1 MRIMTS
7 IFIKNALII
16 TPKQGQIKFYDP
28 GYIEIEGD
36 RISGIGSGSA
46 SMSADLV
53 IDAAGG
59 IVLPGLI
66 DSHIHTPES
75 LLRGL
80 AQDVPEKDWMHK
92 TLGPIIRNM
101 TPDDWIIGAKLCV
114 LEALTSGTTTF
125 CDYAYN
131 MNKIIEEV
139 HKPSGV
145 RANVCTTINEFE
157 QGKRSAAELYEF
169 DSGAGEKKFKDGVK
183 LVKDWHGKLDGRITC
198 LYGPQAADMMSSEL
212 LLKVKEKAIEDGV
225 LIHMHIAQGNRERK
239 QMEARYGKSTIE
251 YLMSIDFI
259 DSNLIAV
266 HCHDASEEELHTLA
280 QNGGRMVGCP
290 GSIGL
295 IDGVVPPLH
304 SFVQAGGVAALGS
317 DQGPPDGSNMFVQ
330 MRYAAILN
338 KIKHRD
344 PTVLPAEQ
352 VFRMVTIDAA
362 RCHGLDKTIGSLE
375 VGKKADIIILKPDVP
390 NLVPILSGT
399 VKNVIPNLVYNATG
413 AEVQDVIINGKIVKQ
428 DGVVLTMNEKE
439 IVTGAQKAAEQLMAN
454 SYMDLKEANSPFLDS

>member
-1 MRIMTS
+1 MTS
-7 IFIKNALII
+7 IFIKNALIV
-16 TPKQGQIKFYDP
+16 TPKQDQIKIYEP
-28 GYIEIEGD
+28 GYIEIDGD
-36 RISGIGSGSA
+36 KISGIGSGSA

-59 IVLPGLI
+59 ILLPGLI

-114 LEALTSGTTTF
+114 LEALKSGTTTF
-125 CDYAYN
+125 CDYASN
-131 MNKIIEEV
+131 MDKIIEEV

-145 RANVCTTINEFE
+145 RANVCTTINEFG
-157 QGKRSAAELYEF
+157 QAKRSSEELYEF
-169 DSGAGEKKFKDGVK
+169 DSGAGEKKLKDGIK

-212 LLKVKEKAIEDGV
+212 LLKVKEKAVDDGV
-225 LIHMHIAQGNRERK
+225 SIHMHIAQGNRERK
-239 QMEARYGKSTIE
+239 QMEGRYGKSTIE
-251 YLMSIDFI
+251 YLKSIDFI

-266 HCHDASEEELHTLA
+266 HCHDASEEELQTLA

-304 SFVQAGGVAALGS
+304 SFIQAGGVAALGS

-338 KIKHRD
+338 KVKHGD

-362 RCHGLDKTIGSLE
+362 RCHGLDKTIGSIE
-375 VGKKADIIILKPDVP
+375 VGKKADLIILKPDVP
-390 NLVPILSGT
+390 NLVPVLSGT

-413 AEVQDVIINGKIVKQ
+413 AEVRDVIINGKMVKQ
-428 DGVVLTMNEKE
+428 DGVVLTMNEAE
-439 IVTGAQKAAEQLMAN
+439 IVTKAQKAAAQLMAN
-454 SYMDLKEANSPFLDS
+454 SYMDLKEANSPFLDL

>member
-1 MRIMTS
+1 MTS
-7 IFIKNALII
+7 IFVKNALIV
-16 TPKQGQIKFYDP
+16 TPKQDQIKIYEP
-28 GYIEIEGD
+28 GFIEIDGD
-36 RISGIGSGSA
+36 KISGIGSGSA
-46 SMSADLV
+46 SMSADLT

-114 LEALTSGTTTF
+114 LEALKAGTTTF

-131 MNKIIEEV
+131 MDKIIEEV

-145 RANVCTTINEFE
+145 RANVCTTINEF
-157 QGKRSAAELYEF
+157 GDAKRSSEDLYEF

-212 LLKVKEKAIEDGV
+212 LLKVKEKAVEDGV
-225 LIHMHIAQGNRERK
+225 SIHMHVAQGNRERK
-239 QMEARYGKSTIE
+239 QMMGRHGKSTIE
-251 YLMSIDFI
+251 YLKSIDFI

-266 HCHDASEEELHTLA
+266 HCHDASEEELQILA
-280 QNGGRMVGCP
+280 KSGGRMVGCP

-295 IDGVVPPLH
+295 IDGVAPPLH
-304 SFVQAGGVAALGS
+304 SFIQAGGVAALGS

-338 KIKHRD
+338 KVKHRD

-362 RCHGLDKTIGSLE
+362 RCHGLDKTIGSIE
-375 VGKKADIIILKPDVP
+375 VGKKADLIILRPDVP
-390 NLVPILSGT
+390 NLVPVLSGT

-413 AEVQDVIINGKIVKQ
+413 AEVRDVIINGKMVKQ
-428 DGVVLTMNEKE
+428 DGVMLTMNDAE
-439 IVTGAQKAAEQLMAN
+439 IVAEAQKAAAQLMVN
-454 SYMDLKEANSPFLDS
+454 SYMDLKEANSPFLDF